1 MKTIRAKIGSTTPP
15 IAIGSGALGRL
26 KSELDRAAIGRK
38 LFVIYDAN
46 LYALHG
52 RSIRKAVGRPSA
64 DVREFVLPSGE
75 RYKTAR
81 TLAGLYDFLL
91 TETIAR
97 DDFVL
102 ACGGGVTSD
111 LAGYAAATTLRGVR
125 WGIVSTTLLG
135 MVDAAIG
142 GKTGVNH
149 AAGKNLIGAFWQPSF
164 VISDTDLLNTLP
176 EREMVCGLGEV
187 VKTVGLAGRI
197 EVARL
202 ENYLRGKQGRSQSQL
217 TDLAA
222 ACAAYKA
229 NVVARDERE
238 GGFRRVLNFGHTFA
252 HGIEK
257 SLGYGRLRHGEA
269 VLLGLDAALALG
281 EKLGYLSVG
290 LTGYRKL
297 VRKMIGL
304 VPRRGIDASAALEAM
319 ALDKKRSDADQKY
332 VILKGL
338 GKPAVCGNVDRRLV
352 RASLNEALK
361 TYGDNG

>member
-1 MKTIRAKIGSTTPP
+1 MKTIRAKTGSKTCPIIIGP
-15 IAIGSGALGRL
+15 GALGRL
-26 KSELDRAAIGRK
+26 KNELDRTICGRK
-38 LFVIYDAN
+38 LFIIYDAN

-52 RSIRKAVGRPSA
+52 RAICKAVGRTSA
-64 DVREFVLPSGE
+64 QVREFVLQSGE
-75 RYKTAR
+75 RYKSAK

-91 TETIAR
+91 TEKIAR

-111 LAGYAAATTLRGVR
+111 LTGYAAATTLRGVR

-149 AAGKNLIGAFWQPSF
+149 ATGKNLIGAFWQPTF

-176 EREMVCGLGEV
+176 EREIVCGLGEV
-187 VKTVGLAGRI
+187 VKNVGLAGRT
-197 EVARL
+197 EVATLEKFLSGRL
-202 ENYLRGKQGRSQSQL
+202 VSAGTG
-217 TDLAA
+217 LAA
-222 ACAAYKA
+222 LVAVCAAYKA
-229 NVVARDERE
+229 GVVARDERE
-238 GGFRRVLNFGHTFA
+238 SGHRMILNLGHTFA

-281 EKLGYLSVG
+281 ERLGYLSAG
-290 LTGYRKL
+290 LTDYRNL
-297 VRKMIGL
+297 VQRMIGL
-304 VPRRGIDASAALEAM
+304 VPRRAIDTSAALNAM
-319 ALDKKRSDADQKY
+319 TLDKKRSDADQKY

-338 GKPAVCGNVDRRLV
+338 GKPVVCGNVSRRLV
-352 RASLNEALK
+352 RASLNETLK
-361 TYGDNG
+361 AYRDNG